1 MKIVRVSHECQ
12 YMYACTSYLLCTQC
26 LLRTISFLS
35 INYTLGKLTK
45 TFAFIQYNIL
55 LFLFVLLVIIQVDF
69 FS

>member
-1 MKIVRVSHECQ
+1 MPAHHIC
-12 YMYACTSYLLCTQC
+12 LCAQC

-55 LFLFVLLVIIQVDF
+55 LFLFVLLVLIQVDL